1 MKVIQPGSHLDHMI
15 RQTRAHHTQL
25 SAMADTKAN
34 MLLTMSSILVTIS
47 LPFLAKPEL
56 RIVSYILVPFCILA
70 ILLAAYSTM
79 PRLHLSKADE
89 VEPSSNTFNPLF
101 FGHFNRLSYEDYSNI
116 MESVLN
122 DPSRCY
128 EIQLREIYTLGQF
141 LEKRKYLFLRLAYI
155 AFLLGIVLSVGV
167 FAALSI

>member
-56 RIVSYILVPFCILA
+56 RIVRYILVPFCILV
-70 ILLAAYSTM
+70 Y
-79 PRLHLSKADE
+79 
-89 VEPSSNTFNPLF
+89 
-101 FGHFNRLSYEDYSNI
+101 
-116 MESVLN
+116 
-122 DPSRCY
+122 
-128 EIQLREIYTLGQF
+128 
-141 LEKRKYLFLRLAYI
+141 
-155 AFLLGIVLSVGV
+155 
-167 FAALSI
+167 